1 MLNILVKDLKMLFF
15 SDKGSI
21 GKKVISIVFT
31 VLMLVVFIGIE
42 VFLFSTII
50 KDVKTFPGAS
60 DVYLTLFLFI
70 ISCIMIILNTLT
82 AAKLFFNKK
91 DVEQL
96 TRYPVTNSQIIL
108 SKLVFMFAMHYATSF
123 MFTYPLFVSYGQILG
138 RAPLYYFITLF
149 YPLLSFLVEGGV
161 AMLLVYPFKL
171 TTDFLKKHVLVQFI
185 VAIVFMFGAC
195 YLYSHVL
202 SIFMNLVVNNNI
214 NLLFTSETIT
224 KLSLLVS
231 KFIPINFL
239 ASFFLG
245 QSRKIFL
252 YLCIGLGIFLIGTSV
267 SIFAFNYFRNITI
280 ANEVKERKG
289 NIKPLSIKKSLI
301 KKELVLLFKDSNN
314 IFSYAGLLI
323 VQPFLLYLVVTAL
336 NNVFSSG
343 TFAYYLIALPYFMPV
358 LDIVL
363 IMLFSVIINSGANN
377 YISNEKHTVRI
388 MKTMPISVFTQLTIK
403 VGVPYI
409 LSCISLI
416 FSTTVLFVSKTISL
430 QTYLCST
437 LLTIVLLA
445 VYELI
450 ALKEELSIRFKKPKS
465 TFLSSMYSYLLPLSF
480 LAISL
485 LLSYL
490 GLNIIFAY
498 LISLVFLLIL
508 ALPFIIKFKQ
518 KTISS
523 FLDLEVVN

>member
-15 SDKGSI
+15 TDKGSI
-21 GKKVISIVFT
+21 GKKIISLVFT
-31 VLMLVVFIGIE
+31 VLMLVAFISVE

-50 KDVKTFPGAS
+50 KDVKSYPGAS

-123 MFTYPLFVSYGQILG
+123 MFTYPLFVAYGQILG

-149 YPLLSFLVEGGV
+149 YPLLSFFVEGGV
-161 AMLLVYPFKL
+161 ALLLVYPFKL
-171 TTDFLKKHVLVQFI
+171 ATDFLKKHVLVQFI
-185 VAIVFMFGAC
+185 VAITFMFGAC
-195 YLYSHVL
+195 YLYSNVL
-202 SIFMNLVVNNNI
+202 SLFMNLVINNNI
-214 NLLFTSETIT
+214 NLLFTSDTIA

-245 QSRKIFL
+245 QGKKLLL
-252 YLCIGLGIFLIGTSV
+252 YLCISLGLFLIGISI

-280 ANEVKERKG
+280 ANASKEKKG
-289 NIKPLSIKKSLI
+289 SIKPKSIKKALI

-323 VQPFLLYLVVTAL
+323 VQPFLLYLVVSAL

-363 IMLFSVIINSGANN
+363 IMLFTVIINSGANS

-388 MKTMPISVFTQLTIK
+388 MKTMPVNVFTQLTIK
-403 VGVPYI
+403 VGVPYL
-409 LSCISLI
+409 LSCVSLI
-416 FSTTVLFVSKTISL
+416 VSTTVLFVTSIISL
-430 QTYLCST
+430 QTYICGT
-437 LLTIVLLA
+437 LLSIILLA

-465 TFLSSMYSYLLPLSF
+465 SFLSSLYSYLLPLSF
-480 LAISL
+480 LGISL
-485 LLSYL
+485 LLSYY

-498 LISLVFLLIL
+498 LISLAVILIL
-508 ALPFIIKFKQ
+508 SLPFIIKFRQ